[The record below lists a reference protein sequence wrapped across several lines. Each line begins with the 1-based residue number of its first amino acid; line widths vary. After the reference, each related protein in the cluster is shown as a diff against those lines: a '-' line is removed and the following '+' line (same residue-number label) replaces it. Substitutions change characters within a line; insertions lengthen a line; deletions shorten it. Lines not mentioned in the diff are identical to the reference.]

1 MASITVDAMDDRTL
15 RTAIAAADGDDPYRA
30 LRELRRARI
39 DLNLELDRAEA
50 VAVRRARAAGSS
62 WQLIALALEVS
73 KQAVHKKY
81 GRR

>member
-1 MASITVDAMDDRTL
+1 MDHGPL

-30 LRELRRARI
+30 LRELHRVRVELTR
-39 DLNLELDRAEA
+39 ELDRAESL
-50 VAVRRARAAGSS
+50 AVRRARAAGAS

-81 GRR
+81 GRG

>member
-1 MASITVDAMDDRTL
+1 MDHGTL

-30 LRELRRARI
+30 LRELHRVRVELTR
-39 DLNLELDRAEA
+39 ELDRAEA
-50 VAVRRARAAGSS
+50 LAVRRARAAGAS

-81 GRR
+81 GRG

>member
-1 MASITVDAMDDRTL
+1 MDDRTL

-30 LRELRRARI
+30 LR
-39 DLNLELDRAEA
+39 DLHRVRVALNRELDRAEA

-81 GRR
+81 GRS

>member
-1 MASITVDAMDDRTL
+1 MDDRTL

-30 LRELRRARI
+30 LRQLHHARI
-39 DLNLELDRAEA
+39 ALNRELDRAEA

-62 WQLIALALEVS
+62 WQLIAMALDVS

-81 GRR
+81 GRT